1 MSTQID
7 PNIRNVFDYF
17 QNLNLL
23 ALLEDLRQQRAARGT
38 WFSGL
43 LLCPV
48 AHGLGAEQQVQE
60 LYGVDQES
68 GSERACYVAAR
79 HLGANPTELWHFV
92 HNWDSN
98 RITDQMLIKQLECL
112 WDERIAD
119 AFVMQEMLAE
129 GDALTE
135 ESSET
140 VAAAV

>member
-1 MSTQID
+1 MSTQIE

-23 ALLEDLRQQRAARGT
+23 VLLEDLRQQRTARGA

-48 AHGLGAEQQVQE
+48 AHGLGAEQQVQQ

-68 GSERACYVAAR
+68 GAERACYVAAR
-79 HLGANPTELWHFV
+79 HLGANPTEVWHFV
-92 HNWDSN
+92 HNWDN
-98 RITDQMLIKQLECL
+98 NWITERMLIKQLECL
-112 WDERIAD
+112 WDERVAD

-129 GDALTE
+129 GDATME
-135 ESSET
+135 EISDAVT
-140 VAAAV
+140 AAV